1 MKESPKKQKGKRNLL
16 PWLLLGI
23 LAVCV
28 AILLFLYG
36 RQSGYTILKTEQ
48 SQTEESTT
56 SEEESTSSRGTGSAS
71 SASSASSRNSS
82 SSTRSTSSRTSS
94 QNEEEESSQA
104 AESLPES
111 LGETPTPILSQSET
125 SSSASETSS
134 SASYNQEQQSTQT
147 NSQEISGLT
156 IQWESQ
162 DRSAFAQLWAEYAQT
177 EPLFSALAE
186 QGTPVRI
193 YLYAA
198 EGTDAVVWEEACYW
212 IVCYAGSDTMEQIYW
227 DTALLLEE
235 VLRQQGRW
243 EDCAVTYQTFNPRN
257 FTYGDSQELYVGR
270 YFCSLESQQSLTQDR
285 LEVWQ
290 LVLQGQ
296 EPVYG
301 PLLEKYYCLRSEYNG
316 IFE

>member
-16 PWLLLGI
+16 LWLLLVI

-36 RQSGYTILKTEQ
+36 QQSGYTILKPEP
-48 SQTEESTT
+48 SQTESTTTSGEEKISLEAEDSTSKTSSRSSHTSSRSTT
-56 SEEESTSSRGTGSAS
+56 SRTGS
-71 SASSASSRNSS
+71 
-82 SSTRSTSSRTSS
+82 
-94 QNEEEESSQA
+94 QEETESSQV
-104 AESLPES
+104 AESLSES

-125 SSSASETSS
+125 GSAPADGSTSS
-134 SASYNQEQQSTQT
+134 NEDPPSNET
-147 NSQEISGLT
+147 NSQQISGLT

-162 DRSAFAQLWAEYAQT
+162 EQYAFALLWGEYAQQ
-177 EPLFSALAE
+177 EPLFSALEE
-186 QGTPVRI
+186 QGTPVII

-198 EGTDAVVWEEACYW
+198 VGTDSVFWDNTYYCVL
-212 IVCYAGSDTMEQIYW
+212 CYAGTGTMEQIYW

-235 VLRQQGRW
+235 VLRQWGRW
-243 EDCAVTYQTFNPRN
+243 EESAETYQNFNPAN
-257 FTYGDSQELYVGR
+257 FVYGEPQALYVGR

-285 LEVWQ
+285 LEVWL

-301 PLLEKYYCLRSEYNG
+301 PLLEKFYCLQGEYEE
-316 IFE
+316 IVE